1 MTANDRTGEKLVDS
15 MRKTKAAAAGK
26 DSVSENE
33 RKQPRGQKPQPRTG
47 RKGTPRQR
55 PQAEKK
61 RPLDPYQSGR
71 RVWPD

>member
-26 DSVSENE
+26 SDISENE
-33 RKQPRGQKPQPRTG
+33 GKESRGQKAQPRTR
-47 RKGTPRQR
+47 RKGTTR
-55 PQAEKK
+55 PPSQEENKG
-61 RPLDPYQSGR
+61 PVDPYQSGR

>member
-26 DSVSENE
+26 TDATE
-33 RKQPRGQKPQPRTG
+33 KQPAEPGGRKPQPRSR
-47 RKGTPRQR
+47 RKGSPRQSPGKER
-55 PQAEKK
+55 S
-61 RPLDPYQSGR
+61 RSVDPYQSGR

>member
-26 DSVSENE
+26 DGVSGSE
-33 RKQPRGQKPQPRTG
+33 RKEPRGQKPQPRTG
-47 RKGTPRQR
+47 RKGTTRQR
-55 PQAEKK
+55 SQAEKK
-61 RPLDPYQSGR
+61 RPVDPYQSGR